1 MGFTVLLIQSNKRF
15 EREVAN
21 TNLLVHYCIA
31 AVLVSV
37 EAKPDGTWEIILKK
51 ARADHK

>member
-1 MGFTVLLIQSNKRF
+1 MGFAVLLIQSNKRF

-31 AVLVSV
+31 AVLVSISQLTKSGDYFK
-37 EAKPDGTWEIILKK
+37 ESEG
-51 ARADHK
+51 RS